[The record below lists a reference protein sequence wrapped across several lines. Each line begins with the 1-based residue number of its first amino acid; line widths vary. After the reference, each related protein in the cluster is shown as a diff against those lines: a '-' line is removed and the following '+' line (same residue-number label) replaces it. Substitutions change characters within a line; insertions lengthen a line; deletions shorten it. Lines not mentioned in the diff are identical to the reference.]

1 MEREKPRSRKK
12 KSLGIKGWA
21 AVLGGIA
28 VAGAAAVTVMY
39 IQTGEAVSHCVF
51 SEYDN

>member
-28 VAGAAAVTVMY
+28 FILFFVGALQPTD
-39 IQTGEAVSHCVF
+39 GEAVSHCVF